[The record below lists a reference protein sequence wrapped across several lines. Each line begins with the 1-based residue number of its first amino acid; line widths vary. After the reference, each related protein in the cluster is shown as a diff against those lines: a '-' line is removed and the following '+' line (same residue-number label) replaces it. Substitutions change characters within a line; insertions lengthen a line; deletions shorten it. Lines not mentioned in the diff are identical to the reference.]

1 MTMLSRMLLAIMLCA
16 CSACATTLPKPVN
29 SLEAIAETEAAIA
42 VAARTAT
49 ALVDAGKLSPV
60 QAEHLLRR
68 LEMAYDI
75 VRAARNAVG
84 GERGLRVIE
93 AREILDDVN
102 DTVKS
107 VDTGRS
113 NWSFPNA
120 YYSGNALDA

>member
-1 MTMLSRMLLAIMLCA
+1 MLSRMLLAIVLCA
-16 CSACATTLPKPVN
+16 CSACAATLPKPVN

-49 ALVDAGKLSPV
+49 ALVEAGKLAPS

-75 VRAARNAVG
+75 VRAARAAVG

-93 AREILDDVN
+93 ARDILD
-102 DTVKS
+102 S
-107 VDTGRS
+107 VDADLKAVDPVS
-113 NWSFPNA
+113 NNSMNNFIEVPA
-120 YYSGNALDA
+120 